1 MGRYCDILVRQT
13 HGMPEPN
20 PTENGTITDHRSP
33 ITDLSHFSFISIY
46 LFYKSSQIMRI
57 AFFFTSILTAVAA
70 FAPNSSFG
78 HPSKLQAIKT
88 TDVPSE
94 GDRSLVDGPNGTII
108 VTKSGGKFYAVD
120 AKCPHLGLPMKKGKI
135 EAGSDGVPV
144 ITCNFHN
151 SCFKMDSGKCT
162 KWVTGALGQENGLI
176 AGFMSK
182 VGSEKTDVKAYKVS
196 DNGDGSLT
204 IE

>member
-1 MGRYCDILVRQT
+1 
-13 HGMPEPN
+13 
-20 PTENGTITDHRSP
+20 
-33 ITDLSHFSFISIY
+33 
-46 LFYKSSQIMRI
+46 MRI
-57 AFFFTSILTAVAA
+57 SFLFAITITAVAA
-70 FAPNSSFG
+70 FAPNSRTG
-78 HPSKLQAIKT
+78 YVSKLEAVKT

-135 EAGSDGVPV
+135 EAGEDGVPV

-151 SCFKMDSGKCT
+151 SCFKMDSGTCT

-182 VGSEKTDVKAYKVS
+182 VGSEKTDVKAYSVI